1 MKCNYF
7 IVIVFLS
14 IQVHSYE
21 AIILFYKIGL
31 RNEAIGRRN
40 CYVLEN
46 VSLQVYLGDYNLE
59 AFTRY

>member
-1 MKCNYF
+1 MKYNYF
-7 IVIVFLS
+7 IIIVFLS

-21 AIILFYKIGL
+21 AIILFHKIVL
-31 RNEAIGRRN
+31 RNEAVERCN
-40 CYVLEN
+40 YYVLEN